1 MLRSRGRLQG
11 CTFLTRRETEQV
23 SIGNQLLGVTLRLF
37 LLALLTGTLAILEH
51 PACPEDDLTLPAIW
65 HLDVIQCFLR
75 FPGCVK
81 LRIFQGLYGGLS
93 PKATDLLFANCGT
106 FEDVQRHFC
115 SARTTA
121 MPTGGRIGRDVDGKW
136 RTSALKEYPDGLCRA
151 FATLFMSRDKDCGP
165 VQELPSWFLTAV
177 KNLKADFNEEATM
190 GPDCCRAARL
200 DPAP

>member
-1 MLRSRGRLQG
+1 MRERVLTGFLSGPPCETWSRARAANTEGPRVLRSRGRLQG

-106 FEDVQRHFC
+106 MSNAISVLHALLRCQREVVL
-115 SARTTA
+115 AV
-121 MPTGGRIGRDVDGKW
+121 MLTGNG
-136 RTSALKEYPDGLCRA
+136 
-151 FATLFMSRDKDCGP
+151 
-165 VQELPSWFLTAV
+165 
-177 KNLKADFNEEATM
+177 
-190 GPDCCRAARL
+190 ARL
-200 DPAP
+200 L